1 MAKLEVVEG
10 KGRGSSFTLG
20 AKAIFEVGAAK
31 TADLSLED
39 ADVAQVHLKV
49 YATNGEYCAFDVS
62 GRGFLHNGH
71 RTLKTQL
78 ADGDVLT
85 VGKSQLCFRTG
96 DKPGPSTGSDSGNA
110 PAAEPFSSQARC
122 ELQAVKGN
130 DAGKKFDL
138 RAKDMHIV
146 GRGVA
151 TDITVWDIRVSRVHC
166 RIDRDKDGY
175 LITCLNASNGTYVNG
190 QKIDTHRL
198 MAGDEIKLGSTILQ
212 YIQA

>member
-1 MAKLEVVEG
+1 LAKLELVEG
-10 KGRGSSFTLG
+10 KGRGTAVPLAGKS
-20 AKAIFEVGAAK
+20 IFEVGSAR
-31 TADLSLED
+31 TADVPLED
-39 ADVAQVHLKV
+39 TEVAPVHVKV
-49 YATNGEYCAFDVS
+49 YAANGEFCAFDVS
-62 GRGFLHNGH
+62 GRGFLHNGN

-78 ADGDVLT
+78 ANGDMITL
-85 VGKSQLCFRTG
+85 GKSRLCFLT
-96 DKPGPSTGSDSGNA
+96 DDAATAASTPSPGGA
-110 PAAEPFSSQARC
+110 SSRV

-138 RAKDMHIV
+138 AAKDMFII

-175 LITCLNASNGTYVNG
+175 LITDLNASNGTYVNG

-198 MAGDEIKLGSTILQ
+198 KAGDEIKLGSTILQ